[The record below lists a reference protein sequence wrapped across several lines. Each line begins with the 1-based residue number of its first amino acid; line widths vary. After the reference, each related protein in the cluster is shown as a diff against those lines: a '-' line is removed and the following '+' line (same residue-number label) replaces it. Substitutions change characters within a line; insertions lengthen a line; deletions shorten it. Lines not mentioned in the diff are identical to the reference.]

1 MLTAVLRLFGRQMK
15 EFIREI
21 ITYANRISSYDL
33 KVVIAQLLLIGLVVH
48 LVMRFLRGTRGAR
61 LVKGVMVVMATV
73 YMVIRVLPKDPEWRR
88 VEFLYG
94 QFLLFAL
101 FAVVVALQPELRRAL
116 IHIGQA
122 RVFRSMRSEIEAIL
136 DALVDSSA
144 YFARNKIGS
153 LIAVERTVEL
163 GALMASGTLLDAELS
178 ANLLKTI
185 FYPGS
190 ALHDM
195 GVIVR
200 EARIVSAGCQFPLAE
215 SEEIDPSLG
224 SRHRAALGLSQETD
238 AVVLVISEETGRI
251 SLACEGQLYIGLE
264 QENLREMLRQ
274 LLAPSR
280 KMRRAGR
287 AAKAQE

>member
-1 MLTAVLRLFGRQMK
+1 MK

>member
-1 MLTAVLRLFGRQMK
+1 MK

-21 ITYANRISSYDL
+21 ITYANRVSSYDP

-61 LVKGVMVVMATV
+61 LVKGVMVVMVTV
-73 YMVIRVLPKDPEWRR
+73 YMVIRVLPKNPEWRR

-116 IHIGQA
+116 IQIGQA
-122 RVFRSMRSEIEAIL
+122 KVFRSMRGEIEAVL
-136 DALVDSSA
+136 DALVDSAA
-144 YFARNKIGS
+144 YFSRNKIGS
-153 LIAVERTVEL
+153 LIAVERSVEL

-200 EARIVSAGCQFPLAE
+200 EGRIVAAGCQFPLAE
-215 SEEIDPSLG
+215 SEEVDASLG

-238 AVVLVISEETGRI
+238 AVVLLASEETGRI

-280 KMRRAGR
+280 KMRRAER
-287 AAKAQE
+287 AVKAQE